1 LKANYQAR
9 PDVLAL
15 LKEARKSGN
24 TPAGNQVLEQLI
36 ANADIAA
43 SKALPLCQDCGY
55 VTVFA
60 EVGQDVVFDGPFETA
75 VQAGV
80 GQGYEQGYLRKS
92 VIQDALTERV
102 RPEVERP
109 ANIYVTLVPGD
120 SLKLTVMPKGGGSDN
135 ASRMAMLRP
144 TAGVDEIVGFI
155 VEAVAVSGAAACPP
169 LFVGVGIGGS
179 FDSVGLL
186 AKKALLR
193 DFRRS
198 AQAREARELEARLL
212 ADINELRIGPGG
224 LGGAVT
230 ALGVAVATDRTHIA
244 CLPVAVNLS
253 CNQLRSAS
261 GEL

>member
-1 LKANYQAR
+1 MKANYRAR

-15 LKEARKSGN
+15 LKEARNSGA
-24 TPAGNQVLEQLI
+24 TPAGNQALEQLV

-43 SKALPLCQDCGY
+43 SQALPLCQDCGY

-60 EVGQDVVFDGPFETA
+60 EVGQDVAFDGSFETA
-75 VQAGV
+75 VQVGV
-80 GQGYEQGYLRKS
+80 GQGYELGYLRTS

-109 ANIYVTLVPGD
+109 ANIYTTLVPGD
-120 SLKLTVMPKGGGSDN
+120 TIKLTVMPKGGGSDN

-144 TAGVDEIVGFI
+144 TAGVDEIVRFI
-155 VEAVAVSGAAACPP
+155 VEAVAASGAAACPP

-193 DFRRS
+193 DFREP
-198 AQAREARELEARLL
+198 AQAPAAFEVEVRLL
-212 ADINELRIGPGG
+212 SEINKLGIGPAG

-244 CLPVAVNLS
+244 CLPVAVNIS

-261 GEL
+261 GTL